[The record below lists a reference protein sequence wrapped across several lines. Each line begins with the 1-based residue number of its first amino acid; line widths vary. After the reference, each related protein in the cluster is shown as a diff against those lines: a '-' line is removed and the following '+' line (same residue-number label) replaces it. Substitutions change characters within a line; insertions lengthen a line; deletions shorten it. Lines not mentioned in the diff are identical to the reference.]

1 MARPKNTAQDA
12 PKDEKGTK
20 TQVKTKKTAERRKTA
35 KKEILPAEYQQTFLP
50 NDEQVNVYD
59 VPSRAEQ
66 PQEKMKFYSLNNI
79 LSKNC
84 DYNVIFGERSNGK
97 TYAVLEHGIRNYIKT
112 GEQMA
117 YIRRWREDLRG
128 KRAES
133 LFANHVNNGLIEKLT
148 DGKYNEVFYLSGKW
162 FLSFMNT
169 ETGKRSPDIQPFC
182 FGFCLS
188 EQEHEKSS
196 SYPNITTVVF
206 DEFLTRRYYLP
217 DEFMLFMNML
227 STIIRQRDNVKVFM
241 LGNTV
246 NKFCPYFT
254 EMGLKQVPYMEQG
267 TIDIYRFG
275 EHGATVA
282 VEYTASVVKHKA
294 SNKYF
299 CFDNQNLQMITGG
312 KWELAVYPHLPVKYK
327 PQDVLFVYYIKF
339 GDVTLQA
346 NIIQVDD
353 RNFTYIHAKT
363 TPIHDTDNSLIYALE
378 MNGKPNYKRRLISTA
393 SDVERQV
400 ARYFATDSVFY
411 QNNEIGE
418 IVRNYIMV
426 SSKNNIV
433 SKI

>member
-1 MARPKNTAQDA
+1 MSK
-12 PKDEKGTK
+12 
-20 TQVKTKKTAERRKTA
+20 KTKEN
-35 KKEILPAEYQQTFLP
+35 E
-50 NDEQVNVYD
+50 
-59 VPSRAEQ
+59 
-66 PQEKMKFYSLNNI
+66 MKFYSLTPI
-79 LSKNC
+79 LAKNA

-97 TYAVLEHGIRNYIKT
+97 TYATLEYGLKRYLQT

-128 KRAES
+128 KRADS

-148 DGKYNEVFYLSGKW
+148 GGKFNEVFYMSGKW
-162 FLSFMNT
+162 WLSYYNA
-169 ETGKRSPDIQPFC
+169 ETKKRVPDDKPFC

-188 EQEHEKSS
+188 EQEHDKSS
-196 SYPNITTVVF
+196 SFPEVTTIVF

-217 DEFMLFMNML
+217 DEFMLFMNVL

-246 NKFCPYFT
+246 NKYCPYFA
-254 EMGLKQVPYMEQG
+254 EMGLKQVGVMEQG

-282 VEYTASVVKHKA
+282 VEYTAPVVKHKA

-299 CFDNQNLQMITGG
+299 CFDNQNLEMITGG

-327 PQDVLFVYYIKF
+327 PKDIQFIYFIVF
-339 GDVTLQA
+339 GDVILQA
-346 NIIQVDD
+346 NVIQVEDQ
-353 RNFTYIHAKT
+353 NFTYIHAKT
-363 TPIHDTDNSLIYALE
+363 TPIKDTDESLIYSLE

-393 SDVERQV
+393 TELERRV
-400 ARYFATDSVFY
+400 AMYYATDKVFY

-418 IVRNYIMV
+418 IVRNYIMT
-426 SSKNNIV
+426 SQKNNIV
-433 SKI
+433 SK